1 MRAASA
7 EPVHTGNGK
16 AAGEGRPS
24 IGVSVSDPR
33 LRERVARAL
42 QRADGSLVRAEPSLA
57 ELMDGSPDGAFAC
70 IVIAARHPGPRS
82 AAAVDRVRQASPG
95 SRVVLVCDAARPGDA
110 RRAIA
115 QGVDGLVLGDDV
127 EAALATVV
135 ADVLSGQLSIPR
147 GRRRQVD
154 PGAALTARERE
165 ILRLVVAGLTNAEIA
180 RRMYLAESTVKSHL
194 TSVFAKLGVGS
205 RHEAASVV
213 LDPELG
219 RSLGVVVAAPAGERL
234 G

>member
-1 MRAASA
+1 MRS
-7 EPVHTGNGK
+7 GNNS
-16 AAGEGRPS
+16 RPPTNGDERP
-24 IGVSVSDPR
+24 GVGISVSDPQ
-33 LRERVARAL
+33 LRERIQRAL
-42 QRADGSLVRAEPSLA
+42 RRVGGRVIGAEATLA
-57 ELMDGSPDGAFAC
+57 ELVDGSPNGAFAC

-82 AAAVDRVRQASPG
+82 AAAVERVRAASPG
-95 SRVVLVCDAARPGDA
+95 ARVVLVCAAARPGDA

-115 QGVDGLVLGDDV
+115 QGADGIVLSDDV
-127 EAALATVV
+127 ESAIAAVV
-135 ADVLSGQLSIPR
+135 ADVCNGQLSIPR
-147 GRRRQVD
+147 GLRRQVD
-154 PGAALTARERE
+154 PSAALTARERE

-219 RSLGVVVAAPAGERL
+219 RTLGVVVGGPARELDG
-234 G
+234 